1 MLNIADLKPGMIVSV
16 RDSGGY
22 FYPRCLVVTPDY
34 LEGELRFIDLEG
46 GFFVRPFFDDDVVEV
61 VE

>member
-16 RDSGGY
+16 RDY
-22 FYPRCLVVTPDY
+22 WTFYPRCLVVTASKPNSKLKFVSLDGEY
-34 LEGELRFIDLEG
+34 LL
-46 GFFVRPFFDDDVVEV
+46 RPFFDEDVVEV

>member
-16 RDSGGY
+16 REPWTV
-22 FYPRCLVVTPDY
+22 YPRCLVVTFPNPNPK
-34 LEGELRFIDLEG
+34 LGFVSLG
-46 GFFVRPFFDDDVVEV
+46 GNYWVHPFFDDDVVEV